1 MIYDMWCFLREPSL
15 TSFPDTCNEL
25 LHRTGTGPAWVHSYP
40 FPIPS
45 DCGNRLSEE
54 KKVQELQRRLLG
66 WVLAAQPIT
75 RTGVW
80 IPALITNSASTNA
93 SNYSPVGF
101 DTLFWPPCMHRRAT
115 PTYACMY
122 TQTHTHNKNK
132 TILKSQRGI
141 IGDFCLCKRN
151 LVYHSGLM

>member
-1 MIYDMWCFLREPSL
+1 MLFEGALPHILPRHLQWTSSQDWNWTSLGPFLPLPYSIWLWEQA
-15 TSFPDTCNEL
+15 FW
-25 LHRTGTGPAWVHSYP
+25 G
-40 FPIPS
+40 
-45 DCGNRLSEE
+45 

-141 IGDFCLCKRN
+141 IGDFCSCKRN

>member
-1 MIYDMWCFLREPSL
+1 MTCGAFWGSPPSHPSQTPAMNFFTGLELDQPGSILTPSLFHLTVGTGFLRK
-15 TSFPDTCNEL
+15 
-25 LHRTGTGPAWVHSYP
+25 
-40 FPIPS
+40 
-45 DCGNRLSEE
+45 

-122 TQTHTHNKNK
+122 TQTHTHNKNN